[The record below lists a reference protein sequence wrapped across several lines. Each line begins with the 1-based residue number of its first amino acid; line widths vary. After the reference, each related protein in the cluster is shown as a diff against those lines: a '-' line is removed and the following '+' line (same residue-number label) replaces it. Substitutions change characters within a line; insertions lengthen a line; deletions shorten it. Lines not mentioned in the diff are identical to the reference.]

1 MTSVR
6 KVNSSDFDL
15 VLPLFNGFATHTQ
28 VNPQDW
34 KKIFHPI
41 WVNQRQ
47 EFGYLLE
54 DHGEVVGFL
63 GTLYSNRSIS
73 GKQQEFCN
81 LTSWIVKPEYR
92 SESLSLL
99 FPLIS
104 SQDLTLT
111 NFTASNRVI
120 NVLLKL
126 GFRSL
131 EDHYRMVLPFPFA
144 SGALQIITDPGKIE
158 EKLTG
163 TDSAI
168 FHDHK
173 TLHCRHVLMC
183 SPTENCYLVL
193 NPAIKRNRQVMFIN
207 YIGDMD
213 FFVRTIQR
221 CTRTICRQL
230 GVQGLMIGDH
240 SLAGKHLPLALRI
253 KRRHALL
260 YRSKYVPP
268 GKIDTLYSE
277 IQVLGLKPV

>member
-1 MTSVR
+1 MTNVR
-6 KVNSSDFDL
+6 KVNSSDYDL
-15 VLPLFNGFATHTQ
+15 VLPLFKGFATHTQ

-41 WVNQRQ
+41 WENQRQ
-47 EFGYLLE
+47 DYGYLLE
-54 DHGEVVGFL
+54 DQGEAVGFL

-92 SESLSLL
+92 AESLSLL

-104 SQDLTLT
+104 HQDLTLT

-120 NVLLKL
+120 EVLLKL

-131 EDHYRMVLPFPFA
+131 EDHYRMILPLPYP
-144 SGALQIITDPGKIE
+144 SGAFEIITDPEKIE
-158 EKLTG
+158 ERLIG

-173 TLHCRHVLMC
+173 TLHCRHVLIS

-193 NPAIKRNRQVMFIN
+193 NPAIKRNRPVMFIN
-207 YIGDMD
+207 YIGNKD
-213 FFVRTIQR
+213 FFVRAIQR
-221 CTRTICRQL
+221 CARALCRQL

-260 YRSKYVPP
+260 FRSKNVSPLQ
-268 GKIDTLYSE
+268 IDTLYSE